1 MHKSEKWKW
10 SHSVSSNSQRP
21 HGLQPTRLLHPWDVP
36 GKSAGVGCHC
46 LLQWTEW
53 WPPKIHVHT
62 LTPRTYECIAIV
74 VQLLSLVQLFATPW
88 TTACQ
93 APLSSTVSQS
103 LLKSMSTESVMQ
115 SSRLLLCHPFSFCF
129 QSFPASE
136 SFPVSWLLHQ
146 VAKVLIRSYWEQKN
160 LCRCNYVKVLEM
172 RKSWIIWLFLKS
184 SDVSL
189 LETEEKHREGR
200 RTRRRECHMII

>member
-10 SHSVSSNSQRP
+10 SHSVLSDSQWP

-36 GKSAGVGCHC
+36 SKSAGVGCHC

-62 LTPRTYECIAIV
+62 LTPRAYECIAIV

-88 TTACQ
+88 TTARQ
-93 APLSSTVSQS
+93 APLSSSISQS
-103 LLKSMSTESVMQ
+103 LLKSMSIESVML

-136 SFPVSWLLHQ
+136 SFPVSWLFHQ
-146 VAKVLIRSYWEQKN
+146 VAKVLIHSYWE
-160 LCRCNYVKVLEM
+160 
-172 RKSWIIWLFLKS
+172 
-184 SDVSL
+184 
-189 LETEEKHREGR
+189 
-200 RTRRRECHMII
+200 